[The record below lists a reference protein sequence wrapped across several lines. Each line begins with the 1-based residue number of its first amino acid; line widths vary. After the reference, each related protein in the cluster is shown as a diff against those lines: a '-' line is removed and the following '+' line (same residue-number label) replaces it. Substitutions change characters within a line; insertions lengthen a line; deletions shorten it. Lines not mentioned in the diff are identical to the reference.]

1 MPKQQQLNI
10 RLDQELYKTA
20 RNKCK
25 TQLGIGL
32 SPLIKIFL
40 KSFVTQP
47 GVGFYVGDQN
57 LCELF
62 TRWLIKKKL
71 EIGRKGC
78 APLPG
83 PHLRDLYDLSPGKKT

>member
-1 MPKQQQLNI
+1 MPKQRQLTV
-10 RLDQELYKTA
+10 RMDEQLYKIA
-20 RNKCK
+20 KNKCK

-40 KSFVTQP
+40 KSFVTQK
-47 GVGFYVGDQN
+47 GVGFFVGDHD
-57 LCELF
+57 LRELF
-62 TRWLIKKKL
+62 SDWLRKKQL

-83 PHLRDLYDLSPGKKT
+83 PRLKDLYELS